1 MLEPES
7 DMKMIQNI
15 EPGEKRKKLL
25 NGMNGQ
31 SARSVNDIEKI
42 RYIVNEYSATKKA
55 KISDIIS

>member
-1 MLEPES
+1 
-7 DMKMIQNI
+7 MIRHI